1 MNKQEFFIKRL
12 ESNIASEQ
20 AQIDKFVAKVQE
32 DPAYALSWGTNA
44 FASAANLK
52 VFKLVLTAMT
62 REENPCTMQDV
73 KNTLMDRVLQRSKY
87 PPQSTSPCSNLMEQY
102 ELAAYANMLSDL
114 NMYME

>member
-1 MNKQEFFIKRL
+1 MNKQASFIKRL
-12 ESNIASEQ
+12 ESDIASEQ
-20 AQIDKFVAKVQE
+20 AQIDRFVAKVQE

-52 VFKLVLTAMT
+52 VFKLVLAAMT
-62 REENPCTMQDV
+62 REEEACSMQDL
-73 KNTLMDRVLQRSKY
+73 KSTLMDRVLHKSKY
-87 PPQSTSPCSNLMEQY
+87 PAQSTSPCSNLMEQY